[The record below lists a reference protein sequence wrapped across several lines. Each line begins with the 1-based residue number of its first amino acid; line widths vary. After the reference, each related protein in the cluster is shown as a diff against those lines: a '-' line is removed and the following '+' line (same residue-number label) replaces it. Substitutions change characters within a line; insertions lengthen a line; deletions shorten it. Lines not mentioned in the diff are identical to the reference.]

1 MASTKAQQDLAV
13 LRSTVSTITT
23 LIVQLQTTV
32 PAADLQDNSKIKDVN
47 ALNLAHDT
55 ASLIKAH
62 STKIS
67 LLIINKPFTAT
78 AINTILRELIAGPLP
93 GLASAVQI
101 CNPAKYTKAMSE
113 ELQWRAKKVFI
124 EFGTL
129 VKAIPLDGQILS
141 KDAKNGTGKAEG
153 KGSLA
158 STGVVWE
165 ACDGVMA
172 LKSLGMA
179 GLVIKKA
186 EEYRDLLADALEEL
200 HEWGEEASDE
210 DDEGSDEEQDDI
222 FGFQRHI
229 PSEDPEKIRPKLQSS
244 QKRLRL
250 IITMYTAVVKRR
262 FKTLPLLPL
271 PTLPTELKS
280 NDDPGIISCLDEV
293 LDVMKKIPDITDELA
308 SAFYELDGKEIDRRM
323 DECFFKGFAAAELL
337 LKNWEGEKDEFT
349 IWVSFSLVVRGAY
362 TNGECRP
369 RNSSLP

>member
-1 MASTKAQQDLAV
+1 M
-13 LRSTVSTITT
+13 
-23 LIVQLQTTV
+23 
-32 PAADLQDNSKIKDVN
+32 
-47 ALNLAHDT
+47 
-55 ASLIKAH
+55 
-62 STKIS
+62 
-67 LLIINKPFTAT
+67 
-78 AINTILRELIAGPLP
+78 
-93 GLASAVQI
+93 
-101 CNPAKYTKAMSE
+101 
-113 ELQWRAKKVFI
+113 FI